1 MLLLLKVFT
10 TARGSSKQQINV
22 LLIYKQYDEDDAY
35 TQNKKN
41 VIKFKQS
48 I

>member
-1 MLLLLKVFT
+1 MMHT
-10 TARGSSKQQINV
+10 

-41 VIKFKQS
+41 LINFKQS